1 MNKNPSDLP
10 LPEKGVVS
18 TSSIDSL
25 LAINA
30 ASGYVIWLI
39 DELERRHKVKW
50 AFATKKFGN
59 LFREELL
66 KVVNVAWRK
75 ENKGFDEAEVSQQK
89 ADSYVVAEHTFNI
102 ALQATLKLDESKLQ
116 RFREDLVVLAK
127 SYGLEV
133 DTEIN

>member
-1 MNKNPSDLP
+1 MTKTINTLP
-10 LPEKGVVS
+10 LPEKGS
-18 TSSIDSL
+18 ITPSSVDSL

-30 ASGYVIWLI
+30 ASGYTIWLI
-39 DELERRHKVKW
+39 DEFERRHKVQW

-75 ENKGFDEAEVSQQK
+75 ENKGFDEAEVSQQQ

-102 ALQATLKLDESKLQ
+102 ALQATLKLDEGELQ
-116 RFREDLVVLAK
+116 RFREDLTQLAK

-133 DTEIN
+133 DTEIS